1 MYLLSHNIKFGTRGC
16 DIALIFSYFAMV
28 LPILNVF
35 TWVHLV
41 RICFLCGS
49 YPWGIGG
56 WFSRAFSWGSTD
68 NRRLNVLF
76 RAIKV
81 ILHGCLCWSKPI
93 QNAEE
98 VIYWTRY
105 IFTLFAR
112 TWVCTVFEILAT
124 FWIFT
129 IKDTTKSL
137 DFVLL
142 SFPLFIFNAHGIMFI
157 IARCSY
163 LPIIDATILFPWTAQ
178 SNIPYN
184 FSLFAHD

>member
-1 MYLLSHNIKFGTRGC
+1 MCKSGADMLFVWELSMRNWRVVQQGQQEVAQTTGGCIVDLLFG
-16 DIALIFSYFAMV
+16 
-28 LPILNVF
+28 
-35 TWVHLV
+35 
-41 RICFLCGS
+41 
-49 YPWGIGG
+49 
-56 WFSRAFSWGSTD
+56 
-68 NRRLNVLF
+68 
-76 RAIKV
+76 AIKV

-93 QNAEE
+93 QNDEE
-98 VIYWTRY
+98 VIYWTHY

-112 TWVCTVFEILAT
+112 TCVCTVFAILAT

-129 IKDTTKSL
+129 IKDTTKSS

-142 SFPLFIFNAHGIMFI
+142 SFPLFIFSAHGIMFN